1 MVIFW
6 GTLAPYIFPNLGWTG
21 HDLYMRWHMVTLHL
35 VPFLQTTLNT
45 MLTDMEL
52 VENDWPMMIPMG
64 CLYMFFNGLGK
75 LDCTVAIYPVID
87 WVDPGFTVFGW
98 TFLACCMSLM
108 YYYWAIG
115 VRKWR

>member
-1 MVIFW
+1 
-6 GTLAPYIFPNLGWTG
+6 
-21 HDLYMRWHMVTLHL
+21 
-35 VPFLQTTLNT
+35 

-115 VRKWR
+115 VRKWRKAKFGVKSRL